1 MATSITSTDIFI
13 LGQQATT
20 PSNPPAG
27 FNKIYAKTDNKLY
40 RLNSAGVESPVGG
53 GPSLG
58 INSVIRT
65 NAQTIDEDITFSGTE
80 NGSSVGPI
88 TISPGFTVTVT
99 PGSRWVI
106 L

>member
-1 MATSITSTDIFI
+1 MASIVGTDILI
-13 LGQQATT
+13 VEQQSVT

-27 FNKIYAKTDNKLY
+27 FNKVYAKTDNKLY
-40 RLNSAGVESPVGG
+40 RLTSTGIESPIGG

-58 INSVIRT
+58 VNSVIRT

-88 TISPGFTVTVT
+88 TISMGFTVTVT
-99 PGSRWVI
+99 SGSRWVI